1 MNPIKNANVAVVGG
15 REFTDRTTMFYVL
28 DKYNE
33 HFGINSIV
41 SGGARG
47 ADTLAEVYAHE
58 KQISLVV
65 YPAEWDKYG
74 KKAGFIRNVTIA
86 ENCDVVIAFPTDTS
100 KGTWHTITI
109 AKKMN
114 KPVYVFEGE

>member
-1 MNPIKNANVAVVGG
+1 MSKVAVVGG
-15 REFTDRTTMFYVL
+15 REFTNRKTMFYVL

-33 HFGINSIV
+33 NFGIKCIV

-47 ADTLAEVYAHE
+47 ADTLAEVYAFE
-58 KQISLVV
+58 RQIPLVI
-65 YPAEWDKYG
+65 YNAEWDKYG

-86 ENCDVVIAFPTDTS
+86 ENCDVVIAFPTKES

-114 KPVYVFEGE
+114 KPVYVFS